1 MQFLHRDTLAS
12 RQLCRGNVV
21 GPPSGHLYGI
31 PNVQPAALQADPD
44 ELLLRRM
51 VKAADKLSAL
61 IKCIEEERS
70 GNQEFRTAKES
81 TEKALAAMAAELPEV
96 QDFLTDFLPSYGK
109 TLDELT

>member
-1 MQFLHRDTLAS
+1 
-12 RQLCRGNVV
+12 
-21 GPPSGHLYGI
+21 
-31 PNVQPAALQADPD
+31 
-44 ELLLRRM
+44 M

-81 TEKALAAMAAELPEV
+81 TERALAEMAEELPEV
-96 QDFLTDFLPSYGK
+96 KDFLRDFLPSYGK